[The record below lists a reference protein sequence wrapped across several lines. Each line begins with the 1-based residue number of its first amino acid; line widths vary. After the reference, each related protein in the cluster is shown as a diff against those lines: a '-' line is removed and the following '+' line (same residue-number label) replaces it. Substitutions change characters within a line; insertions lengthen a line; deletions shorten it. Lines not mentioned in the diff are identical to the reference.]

1 VRLDCQFS
9 IDAPQRHNA
18 TMSQV
23 NTMTVA
29 ITDEN
34 NVKMSTVD
42 QDLLNSVAVLIKAI
56 KIVESEMEPSAAE

>member
-1 VRLDCQFS
+1 
-9 IDAPQRHNA
+9 
-18 TMSQV
+18 MSQV